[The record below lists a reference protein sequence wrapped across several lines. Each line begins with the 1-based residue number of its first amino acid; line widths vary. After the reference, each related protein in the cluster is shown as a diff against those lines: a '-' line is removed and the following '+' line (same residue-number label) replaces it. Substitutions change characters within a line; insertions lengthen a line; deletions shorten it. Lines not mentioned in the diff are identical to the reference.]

1 MKQTVKALNKLNRAY
16 AVSLLCAA
24 TALTLSA
31 QTFTTLHSFSYTD
44 GADPYYGALVQG
56 TDGNLYG
63 TTSDGG
69 ANGGGTVF
77 KITPSGTLTTLYD
90 FCSQTVDTECLDGQS
105 PQGGLIQ
112 AADGDFYG
120 TTEEGGANA
129 DGGTVFKI
137 TPSGTL
143 TTLYNFCSQP
153 ACTDGAAPLATLVQT
168 ANGDFYGTTVTG
180 GANNTCLY
188 GCGTV
193 FKITTSGSLTTLY
206 NFCSQS
212 NCVDGETPYAGLVQ
226 AIDGDLYGTTGYGG
240 ADGSGTV
247 FRITASGALTS
258 LYSFCGQDGCPDGHT
273 PASPLVQASNGDF
286 YGTTLTGAINNG
298 ATLFRITPKG
308 ALTTLYRFNSTG
320 SYAALVQ
327 ATNGD
332 LYGTVT
338 YGGAYHSGMIYKTT
352 PSGTVI
358 KLFSFCGQ
366 SGCAD
371 GAAPVAGL
379 VQDTNGDL
387 YGTTFVGGAGPSVTC
402 PTGCGT
408 VFRLSA
414 GLQPFVRTQ
423 SASGKVGEAVEI
435 LGTDLTGATSVTFNG
450 TPAVSIVVSSSG
462 TEITAIVPPGATS
475 GTVRVVVPSGTLSS
489 NTSFRVLP

>member
-1 MKQTVKALNKLNRAY
+1 MKQTGKALSKLNRAH
-16 AVSLLCAA
+16 AVLLLCAT
-24 TALTLSA
+24 TALTISA
-31 QTFTTLHSFSYTD
+31 QTFTTLHIFNYTD
-44 GADPYYGALVQG
+44 GASPYYGALVQG

-63 TTSDGG
+63 TTSAGG

-77 KITPSGTLTTLYD
+77 KISPSGTLTTLYD
-90 FCSQTVDTECLDGQS
+90 FCAQTVNTQCPDGQS

-112 AADGDFYG
+112 GADGNFYG
-120 TTEEGGANA
+120 TTEEGGANN

-143 TTLYNFCSQP
+143 TTLYSFCSQTGC
-153 ACTDGAAPLATLVQT
+153 ADGATPISALVQT
-168 ANGDFYGTTVTG
+168 ANGDFYGTTAFG
-180 GANNTCLY
+180 GANCAPVN

-193 FKITTSGSLTTLY
+193 FKITTSTLTTLY

-212 NCVDGETPYAGLVQ
+212 NCADGETPYAGLVQ
-226 AIDGDLYGTTGYGG
+226 ATNGDLYGTTGYGG
-240 ADGSGTV
+240 ANGSGTV
-247 FRITASGALTS
+247 FRISPSGALTS
-258 LYSFCGQDGCPDGHT
+258 LYSFCVQDGCPDGHT
-273 PASPLVQASNGDF
+273 PASPLVQAGNGDF
-286 YGTTLTGAINNG
+286 YGTTLYGASYYG

-308 ALTTLYRFNSTG
+308 ALTTLYAFNSTG

-338 YGGAYHSGMIYKTT
+338 YGGAYRAGMIYKTT
-352 PSGTVI
+352 PSGTVT
-358 KLFSFCGQ
+358 KLFSFCAQ
-366 SGCAD
+366 SGCPD
-371 GAAPVAGL
+371 GGAPVAGL

-387 YGTTFVGGAGPSVTC
+387 YGTTFVGGGVPDETC

-423 SASGKVGEAVEI
+423 LPSSKVGETVEI

-450 TPAVSIVVSSSG
+450 TPAVSIAVSSSG
-462 TEITAIVPPGATS
+462 TEITTIVPPGATS
-475 GTVRVVVPSGTLSS
+475 GTVQVVIPSGTLSS
-489 NTSFRVLP
+489 NMPFRVLP